1 MEILLISVVPYHL
14 AITARF
20 IIATKITV
28 KWADITRV
36 QTHFTTPEENESTLM
51 RNEWLKEKVLILVCF
66 PNASASLLHRN
77 NHSYFLFLID
87 SHLRNDPLCIATS
100 YGILTL
106 IWYSVMIKMIIFYEN
121 IWNIFLKRHFKKVI
135 PEKYIALEEKIV
147 SFATSAED
155 QVHPLRHLKVWVGL
169 YTTFL
174 KNSKLCSSRNNWSER
189 GKKMWENELMGSWVE
204 SIIKLRFLLQICRLM
219 GPDFPSLFFIVNK
232 E

>member
-121 IWNIFLKRHFKKVI
+121 IWNIFLKKALQESNSRKVHCLGGKDSKFCNFCGRSGAPSASLKSLGRFIYYFFKK
-135 PEKYIALEEKIV
+135 L
-147 SFATSAED
+147 
-155 QVHPLRHLKVWVGL
+155 
-169 YTTFL
+169 
-174 KNSKLCSSRNNWSER
+174 
-189 GKKMWENELMGSWVE
+189 
-204 SIIKLRFLLQICRLM
+204 
-219 GPDFPSLFFIVNK
+219 
-232 E
+232 